1 MNKIIAIYQKF
12 PISIKIRS
20 LYFVILTLIATF
32 LEVISITMI
41 MPVISLML
49 DTNAYQDIFFL
60 KYLSNLYTT
69 LDINFS
75 LPNLIITFSVIF
87 ILKII
92 YNVYFTFFQEDYGLR
107 VYEFMSNTMLK
118 IYMLKDWNFFL
129 NTNSAYLIRN
139 IISESGGLRA
149 TVFVPLL
156 QIFSETIILLGII
169 SLLIFVNAK
178 VTILIVTFLIIFGI
192 LYKLIT
198 KNFFINLGRE
208 KTYQSGLLYKLIPKI
223 FALIREIKILKKEI
237 AFFKYFTDAN
247 SKYAKSNKLF
257 SVTHIVPRSIIETL
271 LIIFIL
277 ISVILTD
284 ESDNNYA
291 KIFPL
296 LGLYLGAAYKVL
308 PSFVKIINA
317 LRSFDFSNQ
326 PLIIFEKEFN
336 SKDITKNFI
345 STKLLD
351 EKMPFKSSIE
361 FRNLSFKYENRS
373 KDVFK
378 NFNYKINKN
387 AILGI
392 KGKSGRGKSTFANL
406 LAGLI
411 MPNSGEILVDGK
423 DIQKNMNSWQKNIGL
438 VQQDSVL
445 VDDTIKNNISL
456 SFFDEKIDE
465 EKLTNSVK
473 NSNLLEFT
481 NTLKNGLNTIIGER
495 GIQISGGQRQRICI
509 ARMLYFN
516 PEVIILDEATSALD
530 EKNEKEI
537 LEFVKKLKGKKTIIL
552 ISHRAE
558 TLSYSD
564 TILEM

>member
-12 PISIKIRS
+12 PFSIKIRS
-20 LYFVILTLIATF
+20 LYFIILTLIATF

-49 DTNAYQDIFFL
+49 DMNAYQNIFFFE
-60 KYLSNLYTT
+60 YL
-69 LDINFS
+69 INFYDFVEVDFS
-75 LPNLIITFSVIF
+75 VPNLVITFSIIY

-92 YNVYFTFFQEDYGLR
+92 YNVYFAFFQEDYGLQ
-107 VYEFMSNTMLK
+107 VYQFISNTMLK
-118 IYMLKDWNFFL
+118 IYMLKDWSFFL

-139 IISESGGLRA
+139 IISEFSGLKSS
-149 TVFVPLL
+149 VFVPLL
-156 QIFSETIILLGII
+156 QIFSESIVLLGII
-169 SLLIFVNAK
+169 SLLLLVNTK
-178 VTILIVTFLIIFGI
+178 VTILIVIFLIIFGI

-198 KNFFINLGRE
+198 KNYFISLGRE
-208 KTYQSGLLYKLIPKI
+208 RTYQFGLLYKLVPKI
-223 FALIREIKILKKEI
+223 FSLIREIKILKKEH
-237 AFFKYFTDAN
+237 AFFKYFTDTN
-247 SKYAKSNKLF
+247 KKYAKSIKLF
-257 SVTHIVPRSIIETL
+257 SVTYIVPRSLIEAS

-277 ISVILTD
+277 MSVILSGG
-284 ESDNNYA
+284 SDNDYS

-326 PLIIFEKEFN
+326 PLDIFEKEFN
-336 SKDITKNFI
+336 SKDIIKNFI
-345 STKLLD
+345 STKLID
-351 EKMPFKSSIE
+351 EKMSFTSSIE
-361 FRNLSFKYENRS
+361 FKDLSFRYENRNN
-373 KDVFK
+373 DVFK

-387 AILGI
+387 EILGI

-411 MPNSGEILVDGK
+411 APNSGQILVDGNN
-423 DIQKNMNSWQKNIGL
+423 IQKNMNSWQKNIGL
-438 VQQDSVL
+438 VQQDSIL

-465 EKLTNSVK
+465 EKLNSSIK
-473 NSNLLEFT
+473 NSNLLSFI
-481 NTLKNGLNTIIGER
+481 NTLNNGLNTIIGEK

-509 ARMLYFN
+509 ARMLYFD

-537 LEFVKKLKGKKTIIL
+537 LEFLKNLKGKKTIIL

-564 TILEM
+564 KILEM

>member
-1 MNKIIAIYQKF
+1 M
-12 PISIKIRS
+12 
-20 LYFVILTLIATF
+20 
-32 LEVISITMI
+32 
-41 MPVISLML
+41 
-49 DTNAYQDIFFL
+49 
-60 KYLSNLYTT
+60 
-69 LDINFS
+69 
-75 LPNLIITFSVIF
+75 
-87 ILKII
+87 
-92 YNVYFTFFQEDYGLR
+92 
-107 VYEFMSNTMLK
+107 
-118 IYMLKDWNFFL
+118 
-129 NTNSAYLIRN
+129 
-139 IISESGGLRA
+139 
-149 TVFVPLL
+149 
-156 QIFSETIILLGII
+156 LGII
-169 SLLIFVNAK
+169 SLLLFVNTK

-198 KNFFINLGRE
+198 KNFFINLGRV

-223 FALIREIKILKKEI
+223 FALIREIKILKKEVV
-237 AFFKYFTDAN
+237 FFKYFTDAN
-247 SKYAKSNKLF
+247 RKYGRSNKLF
-257 SVTHIVPRSIIETL
+257 SVTQIVPRSVIETS

-277 ISVILTD
+277 ISIILTGD
-284 ESDNNYA
+284 SDNNYS

-326 PLIIFEKEFN
+326 PLDIFEKEFS
-336 SKDITKNFI
+336 SKDINKNFI

-351 EKMPFKSSIE
+351 EKMLFTSSIE
-361 FRNLSFKYENRS
+361 FKNISFRFENRDS
-373 KDVFK
+373 DVFK
-378 NFNYKINKN
+378 NFNFKINKN
-387 AILGI
+387 EILGI

-411 MPNSGEILVDGK
+411 TPNSGQILVDGK

-438 VQQDSVL
+438 VQQDPIL

-465 EKLTNSVK
+465 EKLTSSVK

-481 NTLKNGLNTIIGER
+481 NTLKNGLNTIVGER

-509 ARMLYFN
+509 ARMLYFD

-530 EKNEKEI
+530 EKNEKDI